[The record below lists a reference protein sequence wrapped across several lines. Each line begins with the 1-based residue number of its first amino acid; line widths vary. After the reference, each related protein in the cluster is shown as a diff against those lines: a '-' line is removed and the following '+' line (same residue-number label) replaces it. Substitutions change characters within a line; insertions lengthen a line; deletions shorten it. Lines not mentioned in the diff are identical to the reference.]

1 MAIGDGANTIRAE
14 ELALFRH
21 KAAVLSQNKRG
32 VKTGSVNATQE
43 KCSSRYQG
51 SDGTCIPFT
60 AGPPLPSKSLLTD
73 SNRLTKFHAA
83 RY

>member
-43 KCSSRYQG
+43 KCSSRYQE
-51 SDGTCIPFT
+51 SDWDLHTVYSRPAAAIKKF
-60 AGPPLPSKSLLTD
+60 SY
-73 SNRLTKFHAA
+73 RL
-83 RY
+83 